1 MADYTTELDCV
12 RTFLL
17 KVHTASTTKHY
28 PVEASVLS
36 KIVDAT
42 FQRMLVFPPEL
53 IGMTGDGF
61 YVKRYTIEIEE
72 SSEANL
78 MTCINNI
85 VIGITKFNKRAAITG
100 FTYASA
106 TKMCHIKFVNSDQ
119 VVAKSI
125 SSTWKCNIKIDV
137 EWSTA

>member
-17 KVHTASTTKHY
+17 KVHTVATTKHY

-42 FQRMLVFPPEL
+42 FQRMLVHPPEIL
-53 IGMTGDGF
+53 SVDVDF
-61 YVKRYTIEIEE
+61 YWKRYKVEIEE

-78 MTCINNI
+78 MTAINNI
-85 VIGITKFNKRAAITG
+85 IIGIRKFNMRAAITG

-106 TKMCHIKFVNSDQ
+106 STMCHMSFANGELA
-119 VVAKSI
+119 VAKTI
-125 SSTWKCNIKIDV
+125 NSTWKCVIYLDV
-137 EWSTA
+137 EWSTS